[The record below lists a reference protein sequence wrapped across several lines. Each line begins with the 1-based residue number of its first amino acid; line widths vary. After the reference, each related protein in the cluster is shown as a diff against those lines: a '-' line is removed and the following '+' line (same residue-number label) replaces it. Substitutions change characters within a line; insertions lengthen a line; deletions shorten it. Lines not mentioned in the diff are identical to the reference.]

1 MDLISFLYRD
11 DYYNRQSE
19 MKNII
24 EVNVAK
30 HRNGPTGTVELEFL
44 KEYGVWRGRGVGW
57 E

>member
-1 MDLISFLYRD
+1 
-11 DYYNRQSE
+11 